1 MEDILEEIVGDIFDE
16 TDEDEPEYIDNG
28 NGTYIIDGTMNLE
41 DFFEL
46 IEYDGG
52 FETDY
57 ETVAGFCQEI
67 LDRFAV
73 IGDKFTFAERYE
85 IEILA
90 ADEYTVEKI
99 RVVDTQFEKEEEE

>member
-1 MEDILEEIVGDIFDE
+1 
-16 TDEDEPEYIDNG
+16 
-28 NGTYIIDGTMNLE
+28 MNIE

-46 IEYDGG
+46 IEYDGE

-57 ETVAGFCQEI
+57 ETAAGFCQEV

-73 IGDKFTFAERYE
+73 IGDKFTFADRYE

-99 RVVDTQFEKEEEE
+99 RVVDTQFNKEEDE